1 MSQKTTSFSS
11 ASDACFLSSLAEGE
25 ADLRDLRSGLGV
37 LSSDESRLLLD
48 PEPEPEDDSESEPA
62 LDLREESRTEEEIW
76 NQTWTCCRH
85 HRPHRSP
92 VS

>member
-37 LSSDESRLLLD
+37 LSSEESRLLLD
-48 PEPEPEDDSESEPA
+48 PEPEPEDDSESERA
-62 LDLREESRTEEEIW
+62 LNLREEASDGGGDLE
-76 NQTWTCCRH
+76 
-85 HRPHRSP
+85 PDLDLLPSP
-92 VS
+92 PSSS